1 MGVQKGF
8 QGENTRKN
16 CCNLYFNLENKSN
29 IILCLITIIYQQLL
43 NTIWSFVT
51 YQLYVEILSGLDMR
65 HLLFY
70 FYMLSHHHD
79 FTCTIAL
86 FYLGNTVS
94 LLQSSTFLALKSFH
108 TLLCN
113 DPKSWKEGYAIDIS
127 VTLHSH
133 LCSAPDCPGIEKN
146 KLHQCVHTYSDARP
160 MSLERVTNL
169 R

>member
-86 FYLGNTVS
+86 FYSGNTVL
-94 LLQSSTFLALKSFH
+94 LLQPSTFLALKSFH

-127 VTLHSH
+127 VTSERSIVTYALHLTVQVLKKISFTGV
-133 LCSAPDCPGIEKN
+133 CI
-146 KLHQCVHTYSDARP
+146 HTVMQDQ
-160 MSLERVTNL
+160 
-169 R
+169 